1 MGLISAHSDYVHA
14 SNRILAFTLNK
25 CLFIALIIL
34 STHGSNME
42 CWWLYDDDGFKIL
55 VVETIYS
62 NKPSPTSVDNICA
75 DQECSFS
82 YLIIRKDAHQKFIDI
97 IRLLTDLAEQYSLE
111 NYLTADYDIL
121 HECTDGLD
129 NAICDLQ
136 EESGWLTAVRTLTSL
151 SCTSA
156 IACHIYKEWEW
167 FLASRIGCFSAFE
180 KLWVS

>member
-1 MGLISAHSDYVHA
+1 MIMQL
-14 SNRILAFTLNK
+14 
-25 CLFIALIIL
+25 
-34 STHGSNME
+34 
-42 CWWLYDDDGFKIL
+42 
-55 VVETIYS
+55 
-62 NKPSPTSVDNICA
+62 
-75 DQECSFS
+75 S
-82 YLIIRKDAHQKFIDI
+82 YLIMRKDAHQKFIDI

-156 IACHIYKEWEW
+156 IACHIYKEWES
-167 FLASRIGCFSAFE
+167 FLAGCIRCFVLALKSQNKASS
-180 KLWVS
+180 L

>member
-1 MGLISAHSDYVHA
+1 M
-14 SNRILAFTLNK
+14 ILQL
-25 CLFIALIIL
+25 
-34 STHGSNME
+34 
-42 CWWLYDDDGFKIL
+42 
-55 VVETIYS
+55 
-62 NKPSPTSVDNICA
+62 
-75 DQECSFS
+75 S
-82 YLIIRKDAHQKFIDI
+82 YLIMRKDAHQKFIDI

-156 IACHIYKEWEW
+156 IACHIYKPVHYNG
-167 FLASRIGCFSAFE
+167 IE
-180 KLWVS
+180 KLPEIYFAFAKASFQYRFLTIIIVP

>member
-1 MGLISAHSDYVHA
+1 MIMQL
-14 SNRILAFTLNK
+14 
-25 CLFIALIIL
+25 
-34 STHGSNME
+34 
-42 CWWLYDDDGFKIL
+42 
-55 VVETIYS
+55 
-62 NKPSPTSVDNICA
+62 
-75 DQECSFS
+75 S
-82 YLIIRKDAHQKFIDI
+82 YLIMRKDAHQKFIDI

-156 IACHIYKEWEW
+156 IACHIYKPVHYNG
-167 FLASRIGCFSAFE
+167 IE
-180 KLWVS
+180 KLPEIYFAFAKASFHYRFFDYHHFTIISETYLRELLVSCISLSVTIPESLRLVLTLVTKKVIV

>member
-1 MGLISAHSDYVHA
+1 MIMQL
-14 SNRILAFTLNK
+14 
-25 CLFIALIIL
+25 
-34 STHGSNME
+34 
-42 CWWLYDDDGFKIL
+42 
-55 VVETIYS
+55 
-62 NKPSPTSVDNICA
+62 
-75 DQECSFS
+75 S

-156 IACHIYKEWEW
+156 IACHIYKE
-167 FLASRIGCFSAFE
+167 LG
-180 KLWVS
+180 

>member
-1 MGLISAHSDYVHA
+1 MSIYLYDIRLSILILITSDEQFMRLISAHFDYVYA
-14 SNRILAFTLNK
+14 LNSILAFTLFK
-25 CLFIALIIL
+25 CLFIPMIIAGVMDPSLGYPPKGNSESAL
-34 STHGSNME
+34 GSNTE
-42 CWWLYDDDGFKIL
+42 VQQQDDSATNL
-55 VVETIYS
+55 S
-62 NKPSPTSVDNICA
+62 
-75 DQECSFS
+75 S

-156 IACHIYKEWEW
+156 IACHIYKEWE
-167 FLASRIGCFSAFE
+167 
-180 KLWVS
+180 

>member
-1 MGLISAHSDYVHA
+1 MIIEGVMDPSLGYPPEWHSESA
-14 SNRILAFTLNK
+14 L
-25 CLFIALIIL
+25 
-34 STHGSNME
+34 GSNTE
-42 CWWLYDDDGFKIL
+42 VQQQDDSATNL
-55 VVETIYS
+55 S
-62 NKPSPTSVDNICA
+62 
-75 DQECSFS
+75 S

-156 IACHIYKEWEW
+156 IACHIYKEWE
-167 FLASRIGCFSAFE
+167 
-180 KLWVS
+180 